1 MSERERSLEQT
12 ALRLM
17 CRADTVTRDEFC
29 ALPATDMSQVCDWA
43 TEHRFAACLHHSL
56 GQAGL
61 RQYLPPDL
69 RDRLAAAYKRSTLRA
84 LSMQRDML
92 KTSSILDRAGIPHLF
107 MKGAYLAQ
115 FAYPELGL
123 RPLRDL
129 DVLVPQDSALAA
141 FEALLASGLERKP
154 PHMGDPAAHLAERKH
169 LPPVRF
175 PGGATVEVHTRT
187 ISASPLLRPGSGE
200 GVHAALSSRQVTRDV
215 AGSAITFEGPENLL
229 LHLSVHAAIDH
240 RFDNGP
246 LILSDVG
253 WMLETHSIDWNL
265 LWRLAETQGATRGLA
280 LVLRLVER
288 EWPRTSIDW
297 PTETARILPAD
308 DPVIAVAGQSLL
320 RSVKARGDVALQAE
334 LESRQTSGSRLGE
347 LLRRAFPR
355 RIDLATEVPV
365 RADSPWIL
373 AWYPVKWWRL
383 RLRLAAFIRSR
394 FDPRA
399 RQDAIRLGTLNRWL
413 RG

>member
-1 MSERERSLEQT
+1 MAERERSLEQT

-17 CRADTVTRDEFC
+17 CRADAVSRVEFL
-29 ALPATDMSQVCDWA
+29 ALPAADLSQVCDWA
-43 TEHRFAACLHHSL
+43 SEHRFAACLHHSL
-56 GQAGL
+56 GGAGL
-61 RQYLPPDL
+61 RQLLPSDL
-69 RDRLAAAYKRSTLRA
+69 RNRLAAAYQRSTLRA
-84 LSMQRDML
+84 LAMQRDML
-92 KTSSILDRAGIPHLF
+92 TTSRVLDQAGIPHLF

-129 DVLVPQDSALAA
+129 DVLVPQEGALAA
-141 FEALLASGLERKP
+141 FEALLSNGLERKP
-154 PHMGDPAAHLAERKH
+154 PHMGNPAAHLAERKH

-187 ISASPLLRPGSGE
+187 ISAGPLLKADAGQ
-200 GVHAALSSRQVTRDV
+200 GVYGALAPRQVTRDV
-215 AGSAITFEGPENLL
+215 AGSPIHFEGPEDLL
-229 LHLSVHAAIDH
+229 LHLSIHAAIDH

-253 WMLETHSIDWNL
+253 WMLETHSIDWDL
-265 LWRLAETQGATRGLA
+265 LWRLAGAQGATRGLA

-288 EWPRTSIDW
+288 EWPSTSIAW
-297 PTETARILPAD
+297 PAEAAHILPAD
-308 DPVIAVAGQSLL
+308 DPVIAVAAESLL

-334 LESRQTSGSRLGE
+334 LDARQSAGLRLGD

-355 RIDLATEVPV
+355 RIDLATEVPA
-365 RADSPWIL
+365 RAESLWIL
-373 AWYPVKWWRL
+373 VWYPVKWWRL
-383 RLRLAAFIRSR
+383 RLRLYAFIRSR

-399 RQDAIRLGTLNRWL
+399 RQDAIRLGALNRWL